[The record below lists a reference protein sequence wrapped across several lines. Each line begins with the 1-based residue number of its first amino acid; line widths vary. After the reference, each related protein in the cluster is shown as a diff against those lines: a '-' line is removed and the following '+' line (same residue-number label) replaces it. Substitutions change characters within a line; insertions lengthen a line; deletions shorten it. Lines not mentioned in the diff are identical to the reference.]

1 MARPIATVATVISVL
16 TVVVLTLPA
25 SAQPGYCYR
34 IGVTSSEGTNRRGVT
49 CSPDDVVLFLRL
61 NPGAVIFAEAPA
73 PGIFGPRYV
82 VVIARVRRAARRPIR
97 EFLYPEAHGG
107 PIAFVATGG
116 RIRTFQSEGRVVP
129 GWRKLDPFSLVPEV
143 LSSLGIP
150 PNPALPPSTRGPG
163 VSPSSPSGS
172 SRPRFDPV
180 AAAFLVTACAGIVAW
195 ARRRRRVA
203 VARKLPP

>member
-61 NPGAVIFAEAPA
+61 NPGAVIFAEAP
-73 PGIFGPRYV
+73 
-82 VVIARVRRAARRPIR
+82 VRRAARRPIR

-116 RIRTFQSEGRVVP
+116 RIRTFQSDVRVVR

-150 PNPALPPSTRGPG
+150 PNPALPPSTRVPG
-163 VSPSSPSGS
+163 VAPSSPSGS

-180 AAAFLVTACAGIVAW
+180 AAAFLVTACAGIVALLP
-195 ARRRRRVA
+195 RRRRVA